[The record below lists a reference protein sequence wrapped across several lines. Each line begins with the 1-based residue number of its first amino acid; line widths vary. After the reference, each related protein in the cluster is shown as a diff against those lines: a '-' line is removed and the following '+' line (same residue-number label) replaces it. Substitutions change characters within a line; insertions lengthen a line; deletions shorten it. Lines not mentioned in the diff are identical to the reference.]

1 MTTSFSSIVTPS
13 EISAMRLRIAGP
25 SRLLVLPALM
35 LALALASCGRSQKPT
50 AATSTRDSLTPGT
63 GSPLMLGPAD
73 VAVVT
78 ESRVAGGVQISGPLD
93 PAISVE
99 IKSQIDGTL
108 HDLHVDRGSAVTRG
122 QSLAVIEGAG
132 LQGAASAA
140 RAAIASA
147 QADQAV
153 ADQNYSASQKLF
165 AAGAI
170 SQLELK
176 TAAAQQQGAVARLEN
191 ARTQAAIAEE
201 NLKYADVASPITG
214 SVSARVVEGGQA
226 VRKGDQLF
234 TVVDTRVLELKG
246 RIGVDD
252 AAGVRVGQKVSF
264 TLDAMPGRSFD
275 GSIARI
281 DPLADPGTRQVGVYA
296 QLANGDHRL
305 VAGQYA
311 HGRILL
317 GGATSQGLAVPS
329 SAVRTAQ
336 DGSHSVLVIRNA
348 HVTKRPVE
356 IGTIDEV
363 NGLTL
368 ITKGLQKGEQV
379 IAGTAVIADG
389 AAVVLPAPAP
399 GNPK

>member
-1 MTTSFSSIVTPS
+1 MTPTFSSIVTPS
-13 EISAMRLRIAGP
+13 EISAMRLRVAGP
-25 SRLLVLPALM
+25 SRMLVLPALM
-35 LALALASCGRSQKPT
+35 LVLALASCGRSRKPT
-50 AATSTRDSLTPGT
+50 AGASTGDSLTSGT
-63 GSPLMLGPAD
+63 GAPLMLGPAD

-78 ESRVAGGVQISGPLD
+78 ESSVAGGVLISGPLD
-93 PAISVE
+93 PAVSVE
-99 IKSQIDGTL
+99 IKAQIDGTL
-108 HDLHVDRGSAVTRG
+108 RDLHVDRGSAVARG

-132 LQGAASAA
+132 LQGSASAA

-153 ADQNYSASQKLF
+153 ADQNYAASQKLF

-170 SQLELK
+170 SQLDLK
-176 TAAAQQQGAVARLEN
+176 TAAAQQQGAAARLEN

-234 TVVDTRVLELKG
+234 TLVDTRVLELKG

-252 AAGVRVGQKVSF
+252 AAGVRVGQKVTF
-264 TLDAMPGRSFD
+264 TLDAVPGRNFD
-275 GSIARI
+275 GHIARI

-296 QLANGDHRL
+296 QLQNGDHRL

-311 HGRILL
+311 HGRIDL
-317 GGATSQGLAVPS
+317 GGTKSQGLAVPS
-329 SAVRTAQ
+329 SAVRTGE
-336 DGSHSVLVIRNA
+336 DGSHSVLVISNA

-356 IGTIDEV
+356 IGIIDEL

-389 AAVVLPAPAP
+389 AAVVLPAAAS
-399 GNPK
+399 GKPK